1 MTTGRP
7 PLRRSWVASDRP
19 VARLIAR
26 PLREFLQTEAAGG
39 ILLLAAALIA
49 LVWANSPLAGAYRSL
64 WGTEIAVRIGDF
76 QIAADVRH
84 WVNDGLMAIFFFVV
98 GLEIKRE
105 LIVGELNDRRKAA
118 LPALAALG
126 GMVVPAVIYIAINFG
141 GEGVRG
147 WGIPMAT
154 DIAFAVGVLAV
165 LGRRCPDSLR
175 VFLLSLA
182 IVDDI
187 GAILVIALFY
197 SGGIK
202 VSWLICAV
210 VLLAVVSEMRRRRIW
225 WTPLYV
231 VVGFGVWLATFESGI
246 HATIAG
252 VALGLIAP
260 ARPSDPEG
268 AGDALREAS
277 AFTRDPEPA
286 AVRRV
291 TIQAK
296 EAVSIAERLEHML
309 HPWTSFGVIPIF
321 ALANA
326 GVRLN
331 ANILESATSSPVTLG
346 IIAGLVAGK
355 LIGIITFSWASTRLR
370 IGAMPEGM
378 TWHHLVGGAAV
389 AGIGF
394 TVSLFIA
401 GLAFADQRIF
411 NEAMIGIFAGS
422 IVAAL
427 VGVTVLMSTAR
438 EG

>member
-1 MTTGRP
+1 
-7 PLRRSWVASDRP
+7 
-19 VARLIAR
+19 
-26 PLREFLQTEAAGG
+26 
-39 ILLLAAALIA
+39 
-49 LVWANSPLAGAYRSL
+49 
-64 WGTEIAVRIGDF
+64 
-76 QIAADVRH
+76 
-84 WVNDGLMAIFFFVV
+84 
-98 GLEIKRE
+98 
-105 LIVGELNDRRKAA
+105 
-118 LPALAALG
+118 
-126 GMVVPAVIYIAINFG
+126 
-141 GEGVRG
+141 
-147 WGIPMAT
+147 
-154 DIAFAVGVLAV
+154 
-165 LGRRCPDSLR
+165 
-175 VFLLSLA
+175 
-182 IVDDI
+182 
-187 GAILVIALFY
+187 
-197 SGGIK
+197 
-202 VSWLICAV
+202 
-210 VLLAVVSEMRRRRIW
+210 MRRRRIW